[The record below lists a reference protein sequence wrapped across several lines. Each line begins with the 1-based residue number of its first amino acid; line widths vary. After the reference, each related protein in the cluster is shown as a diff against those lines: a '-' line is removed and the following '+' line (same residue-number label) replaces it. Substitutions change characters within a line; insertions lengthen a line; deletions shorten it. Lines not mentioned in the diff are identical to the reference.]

1 MTAATWIVIGY
12 RCCILGRVIAGA
24 IFCIAIKKGT
34 LHFFD
39 QKLPCPLASPT
50 LYSTPYQTS
59 CRCHVTVIPTWVLK
73 MAAKRKFSA
82 RDSPESPKDAGDQ
95 EEFYLDV
102 RCDMICCLV
111 ELWAYRIT
119 ITILLIRAVNIV
131 RIIARCSKLLEYC
144 FASSYSAGLSCATVK
159 RG

>member
-1 MTAATWIVIGY
+1 
-12 RCCILGRVIAGA
+12 
-24 IFCIAIKKGT
+24 
-34 LHFFD
+34 
-39 QKLPCPLASPT
+39 
-50 LYSTPYQTS
+50 
-59 CRCHVTVIPTWVLK
+59 
-73 MAAKRKFSA
+73 MAAKRKLTA

-131 RIIARCSKLLEYC
+131 RIIARCGKLLKYC